1 MSGSA
6 YSRLLARISAHA
18 FMNKRLRGGARRLVS
33 FAARLLEETE
43 SSTALEE
50 EAARSPFDYA
60 YVNLIHERI
69 MARGGAALRANYLY
83 GVLHAARLAKVLGIP
98 TISTIEFGVA
108 GGRGLLALEKASVY
122 AEEAFGVGIDV
133 YGFDTGRGLPKPT
146 DFRDCPNLFLE
157 GEFPLDEALLLSH
170 LERAE
175 LVLGLV
181 DQTVPEFMSRR
192 PAPIG
197 FVSFDLDLY
206 SSTACALR
214 AFEADSGLVLPRVL
228 CYFDDITGFTYA
240 DHNGERLAISEF
252 NAAHELRKVSPIYA
266 AEFYVPQHEARALWP
281 RKLYLAHIL
290 DHPRY
295 SDYDGLVRRDAAG
308 AGGAWSIT

>member
-1 MSGSA
+1 MKERLEGGVR
-6 YSRLLARISAHA
+6 RLL
-18 FMNKRLRGGARRLVS
+18 S
-33 FAARLLEETE
+33 FAARSVEETD
-43 SSTALEE
+43 SSRHLTEEEE
-50 EAARSPFDYA
+50 EARSSPFAYA

-69 MARGGAALRANYLY
+69 MARGGPSLRANYLY
-83 GVLHAARLAKVLGIP
+83 GVLHAARLANVLGIRA
-98 TISTIEFGVA
+98 ISAIEFGVA

-122 AEEAFGVGIDV
+122 AEEAFGVSIDV

-157 GEFPLDEALLLSH
+157 GQFPLEEARLLPS

-175 LVLGLV
+175 LILGLV
-181 DQTVPEFMSRR
+181 DQTVPEFVSRR

-206 SSTACALR
+206 SSTVSALH
-214 AFEADSGLVLPRVL
+214 AFEADAELMLPRVL

-252 NAAHELRKVSPIYA
+252 NAAHELRKLSQIYA
-266 AEFYVPQHEARALWP
+266 AEFYVPRRESHALWP

-295 SDYDGLVRRDAAG
+295 CDYDGLVRREAAG
-308 AGGAWSIT
+308 IGGAWSIT

>member
-1 MSGSA
+1 M
-6 YSRLLARISAHA
+6 
-18 FMNKRLRGGARRLVS
+18 KERLRGGARRLLS
-33 FAARLLEETE
+33 FAARLVEETD
-43 SSTALEE
+43 SSSVLTEE
-50 EAARSPFDYA
+50 EARSSPFDYA

-69 MARGGAALRANYLY
+69 MARGGPSLRANYLY
-83 GVLHAARLAKVLGIP
+83 GVLHAARLANVLGIRA
-98 TISTIEFGVA
+98 ISAIEFGVA

-122 AEEAFGVGIDV
+122 AEEAFGVSIDV

-157 GEFPLDEALLLSH
+157 GQFPLDEARLLPS

-175 LVLGLV
+175 LILGLV
-181 DQTVPEFMSRR
+181 DQTVPEFVSRR
-192 PAPIG
+192 PAPVG
-197 FVSFDLDLY
+197 FASFDLDLY
-206 SSTACALR
+206 SSTVCAMQ
-214 AFEADSGLVLPRVL
+214 AFEADAELMLPRVL

-252 NAAHELRKVSPIYA
+252 NAAHELRKLSQIYA
-266 AEFYVPQHEARALWP
+266 AEFYVPRRESHALWP

-295 SDYDGLVRRDAAG
+295 SDYDGLVRREAAG
-308 AGGAWSIT
+308 MGGAWSIT